1 MLNFIFYEQIYPRND
16 GYSAGH
22 KVQTQ
27 KEKNNFLKDMDT
39 TLTIKLQSQSGNS
52 LTFIS
57 RYPDPS
63 GCKIV
68 QMDV

>member
-1 MLNFIFYEQIYPRND
+1 MTAKKTKTNTREEP
-16 GYSAGH
+16 
-22 KVQTQ
+22 
-27 KEKNNFLKDMDT
+27 FLDPQFAAFVSS
-39 TLTIKLQSQSGNS
+39 LHAQSQSGNS

-68 QMDV
+68 KMDEKEKRKTVEGLSLIHI